1 MIISVFVNHQ
11 TSEGKVFPD
20 KKSISKTKTLIF
32 NINFSEILPIAWRFD
47 SHLTAILSLQRNYD
61 EAFDHMEENCIDV
74 LVHFTFKH
82 SINSAANQTNY
93 ATSLLFAVSNIFEI
107 ICNTFLYLF
116 TTLRDHL
123 FSTYA
128 KFSEKLTFFTPWNT
142 HERF

>member
-1 MIISVFVNHQ
+1 
-11 TSEGKVFPD
+11 
-20 KKSISKTKTLIF
+20 
-32 NINFSEILPIAWRFD
+32 
-47 SHLTAILSLQRNYD
+47 
-61 EAFDHMEENCIDV
+61 MEENCIDV

-128 KFSEKLTFFTPWNT
+128 KFSEKLIFRTPLTRTSTCVHQGVRKVCYSENLVCFIFLLPPFLDSLYCLLT
-142 HERF
+142 GEFCKYSKYPESNIR